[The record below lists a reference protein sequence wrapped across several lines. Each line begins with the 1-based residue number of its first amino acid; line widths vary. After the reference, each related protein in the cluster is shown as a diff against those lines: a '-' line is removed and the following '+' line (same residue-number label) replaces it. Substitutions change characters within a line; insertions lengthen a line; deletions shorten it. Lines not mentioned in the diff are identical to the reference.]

1 VKQSDVKLLKKE
13 GNREM
18 IVKAAQFTI
27 LVKDQEEAK
36 QFYTERLGFVVCS
49 DMEFGPGSRYVAVA
63 PREGNET
70 LFELVKA
77 DTPDQ
82 IALIGKQSADQV
94 LVMFE
99 TDDIERDYKEMKER
113 GVAFHG
119 KPATVPGGRGVGFE
133 DLYGNPFDLFQ
144 SEG

>member
-1 VKQSDVKLLKKE
+1 
-13 GNREM
+13 M
-18 IVKAAQFTI
+18 IVKAAQVTI
-27 LVKDQEEAK
+27 LVEDQEEAK
-36 QFYTERLGFVVCS
+36 QFYSEKLGFVFCS

-63 PREGNET
+63 PSEGNET

-94 LVMFE
+94 LIMFE

-113 GVAFHG
+113 GVVFHG
-119 KPATVPGGRGVGFE
+119 EPSVVPGGRGVGFE
-133 DLYGNPFDLFQ
+133 DLYGNQFDLFQ
-144 SEG
+144 AEG